1 MDTQIFFGHY
11 NISLTKTF
19 KVILQKN
26 QNDGKKSHQIFF
38 NILVIFQYKK
48 LKKFKEF
55 SKFVIKFENF
65 QMTNYKLVK
74 VIFYLKIIYHMKD
87 DERPYNH

>member
-1 MDTQIFFGHY
+1 MDTQNFFRHY

-26 QNDGKKSHQIFF
+26 QNDDKKSHQIFF

-55 SKFVIKFENF
+55 NKFVIKFENF

-87 DERPYNH
+87 DE

>member
-1 MDTQIFFGHY
+1 MDTQNFFRHY

-87 DERPYNH
+87 DE